1 MVCNRHLSLIG
12 GWIDLR
18 RYLQPPMRL
27 IARTDCMAVAS
38 LAVVGRFKRVTT
50 GGEHLTWLAIAG
62 YVATALLVVG
72 VFVAHRRRER
82 RAAKLAQLDSGGVK
96 SERRKS

>member
-1 MVCNRHLSLIG
+1 
-12 GWIDLR
+12 
-18 RYLQPPMRL
+18 
-27 IARTDCMAVAS
+27 MAVAS
-38 LAVVGRFKRVTT
+38 LAAVGRFKRVT

-96 SERRKS
+96 SERRES

>member
-27 IARTDCMAVAS
+27 IARTDCIAVAS
-38 LAVVGRFKRVTT
+38 LAAVGRFKRVT

-82 RAAKLAQLDSGGVK
+82 RAAKLAHDSGGVK